1 MLLFSLQ
8 VQKMKDLV
16 LVLCWLLFCLPPAG
30 EAAGYRLSPQ
40 DVIEISVWQHEDLSR
55 VLTVESDGWISY
67 PLAGR
72 VQAGDRTIAEL
83 SEELIRRI
91 SQHIP
96 NPQITVTVREYR
108 GLSVTVLGSVRRSGH
123 YSIAGGK
130 NLLDVLAE
138 AGGVSDGGNLSRVR
152 VIRNGH
158 RETVNL
164 KPVLEGERE
173 LLVNL
178 EPGDTIYVP
187 RKRFAWLD
195 MRNMQFVLTLGVLAL
210 QAIVLAS

>member
-1 MLLFSLQ
+1 M
-8 VQKMKDLV
+8 QKISGFV
-16 LVLCWLLFCLPPAG
+16 LVLCWLLFGLPLTG
-30 EAAGYRLSPQ
+30 EAVGYRLSPQ

-72 VQAGDRTIAEL
+72 VQAGDQTIAEL

-91 SQHIP
+91 SKYIP

-158 RETVNL
+158 RETINL
-164 KPVLEGERE
+164 KSVLEGERE

-187 RKRFAWLD
+187 RKWFAWLD
-195 MRNMQFVLTLGVLAL
+195 MRNMQFVLTLSVLAL